1 MSKKFIR
8 ETLKD
13 VVLIAIGSALY
24 AAGFQI
30 FFYRND
36 IITGGVTGVAMIIN
50 YLTQIPVGMLIV
62 ALNIP
67 LFIIAWRHF
76 GLKVLIGSGAA
87 MTLSSMLVDFI
98 ATLPI
103 NLTSNYLLAS
113 IYGGLFMGVGMGLI
127 YLTGA
132 TTGGV
137 DIAAKLI
144 RAKRQHI
151 NMGTIILIMDA
162 VVITTFAIVFKKYE
176 AAMYAIVGMFIT
188 AQALDTVLYGI
199 YTSKVCY
206 IVSDLSDTIKDRITS
221 ELDRGVTILHGEG
234 AYTGDPKRV
243 IFCVIKRHQ
252 IADVRR
258 IIRETDPTAFMI
270 VTAAKDVFGDG
281 FSDITDDR

>member
-188 AQALDTVLYGI
+188 AQALDTEIGRA
-199 YTSKVCY
+199 SC
-206 IVSDLSDTIKDRITS
+206 R
-221 ELDRGVTILHGEG
+221 E
-234 AYTGDPKRV
+234 RV
-243 IFCVIKRHQ
+243 
-252 IADVRR
+252 
-258 IIRETDPTAFMI
+258 
-270 VTAAKDVFGDG
+270 
-281 FSDITDDR
+281 